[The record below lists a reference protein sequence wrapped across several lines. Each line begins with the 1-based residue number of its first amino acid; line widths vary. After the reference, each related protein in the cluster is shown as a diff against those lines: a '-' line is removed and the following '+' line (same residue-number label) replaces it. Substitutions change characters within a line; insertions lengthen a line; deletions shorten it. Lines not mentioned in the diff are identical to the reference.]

1 MSLLYQ
7 YTELN
12 DVLPTYVYMYIHAHL
27 IFTYIVPEATSSQLV
42 ALLRQLFFLQ
52 IVLVEPFFDC
62 YKPMSVIAG
71 AKPLFVPLRPV
82 CVVLFHL
89 IIWSA
94 SFTVL

>member
-1 MSLLYQ
+1 MPFS
-7 YTELN
+7 
-12 DVLPTYVYMYIHAHL
+12 PPMYIHAHM
-27 IFTYIVPEATSSQLV
+27 ISTYIVPEATSSLLV
-42 ALLRQLFFLQ
+42 AMLRQLSFLQ

-82 CVVLFHL
+82 CVMLFHL
-89 IIWSA
+89 ITCSA